1 MPKTLPHAVGRQRRK
16 RRGRR
21 GSRASHA
28 PFLGIRGGDPDKEPL
43 AGDVEGHSGLRWL
56 GGSTHLKDL
65 TVGRTVR
72 APLGYMKCL
81 SFPPRPS
88 HPNWGKD
95 GFWTHLEVGLN
106 RGSVYTGCVSFEDAT
121 FPSLSFLIY
130 RVEGRAHRGKGP
142 VRCARKAPAE
152 RHM

>member
-1 MPKTLPHAVGRQRRK
+1 MA
-16 RRGRR
+16 
-21 GSRASHA
+21 
-28 PFLGIRGGDPDKEPL
+28 
-43 AGDVEGHSGLRWL
+43 
-56 GGSTHLKDL
+56 GGSTPLKDL

-95 GFWTHLEVGLN
+95 GFWTHLELGLN

-152 RHM
+152 KHM